1 MGLHQAG
8 FEVVGV
14 DAEPHPDYPFEF
26 VLGDALTYPLAG
38 FDLIWASPPCQGFTA
53 YKRRPGHVKPR
64 PNLIPPIRERLR
76 ASGTPY
82 IIENVPGAPL
92 ENPVMLCGSMFGLDV
107 RRHRNF
113 ECSFDVTPPKCD
125 HKSQAPRFP
134 PATNRKNLRRTVEVG
149 VWRIPLDVQQRA
161 MGIDWMTTPLRQD
174 IADVIVAL
182 SNDART
188 ELVILDRVMRTK
200 TGNDLAAAVR
210 EALGRAHAAAKA
222 AAVRELNEE
231 IEGLRA
237 QNAQLTEAL
246 LEAELRRWLSHEV
259 ERG

>member
-1 MGLHQAG
+1 M
-8 FEVVGV
+8 
-14 DAEPHPDYPFEF
+14 
-26 VLGDALTYPLAG
+26 
-38 FDLIWASPPCQGFTA
+38 
-53 YKRRPGHVKPR
+53 
-64 PNLIPPIRERLR
+64 
-76 ASGTPY
+76 
-82 IIENVPGAPL
+82 
-92 ENPVMLCGSMFGLDV
+92 
-107 RRHRNF
+107 
-113 ECSFDVTPPKCD
+113 
-125 HKSQAPRFP
+125 
-134 PATNRKNLRRTVEVG
+134 
-149 VWRIPLDVQQRA
+149 WRIPLDVQQRA